1 MTAPIPC
8 EARKF
13 LSVAETKSGVSALAL
28 KAAKLLP
35 FELAMLDLVKSNRVF
50 DRDQADD
57 DGE

>member
-13 LSVAETKSGVSALAL
+13 LSAAETKSGVSALAL

-35 FELAMLDLVKSNRVF
+35 FQLAMLDLVKSNR
-50 DRDQADD
+50 
-57 DGE
+57 